1 MLGTNWK
8 QIFQKSAGKP
18 LPSGEYCYFC
28 GRKQKKCWIM
38 TTFALN
44 NLWTYLQGLM
54 LSQSEREWLVGKLS
68 EPVEKVSD
76 MAKED
81 TAKKT
86 YKAIPISP
94 KLKWLRIHIA
104 AAPQWN
110 RQEAW
115 NRLTDKQREEAT
127 KLHLSAEDMDERTFY
142 IIEKHLR

>member
-1 MLGTNWK
+1 
-8 QIFQKSAGKP
+8 
-18 LPSGEYCYFC
+18 
-28 GRKQKKCWIM
+28 M

-44 NLWTYLQGLM
+44 NLWTYLQGLS
-54 LSQSEREWLVGKLS
+54 LSRSEREWLVGKLS
-68 EPVEKVSD
+68 EPVEKVSEE
-76 MAKED
+76 AKED

-94 KLKWLRIHIA
+94 KLKWLRIIHIA

-127 KLHLSAEDMDERTFY
+127 KLHLSAEDMDEFL
-142 IIEKHLR
+142 KGL